1 MPTQEAQ
8 ILALVNQLGLDNKA
22 LRQIEGNLSSLST
35 SAKGSLVSALN
46 EVYTMASAAASTGGA
61 AINNTTPTD
70 TTTYSSNKINSTVA
84 ALIDDLSLATTKTW
98 SASKTDTAIKA
109 AVAALVGAAPSTL
122 DTIAELATALG
133 DAGAITAI
141 NTALGNRVRFDASQS
156 LTAAQKATAKT
167 NIDAYG
173 SLEIGNPA
181 TSFLD
186 AYNAAKV

>member
-1 MPTQEAQ
+1 MPTQETQ

-22 LRQIEGNLSSLST
+22 LRAIQGNLTSLST
-35 SAKGSLVSALN
+35 TAKGSLVAALN
-46 EVYTMASAAASTGGA
+46 EVYAMANTAASSGGA
-61 AINNTTPTD
+61 TINDTTPTNVN
-70 TTTYSSNKINSTVA
+70 TFSSNKINAVVA

-98 SASKTDTAIKA
+98 SASKIDTAIKA
-109 AVAALVGAAPSTL
+109 AVAGLVGTAPAAL
-122 DTIAELATALG
+122 DTLQELAAALG

-141 NTALGNRVRFDASQS
+141 NTALGNRVRFDATQS
-156 LTAAQKATAKT
+156 LTAAQKATAKA

-173 SLEIGNPA
+173 ALEIGNPA